1 MDWRETLRT
10 AIEAL
15 NARRMRTA
23 LTMLGILIGISAVML
38 IVGLGLG
45 AQRAITDQINA
56 LGSNMIIVTPGQTT
70 SSSSG
75 FRGGAQTTSLTTRD
89 AQLLAD
95 RSVAPNVAAVA
106 PTSTTQAALRS
117 SDTTWTSAVV
127 GTVPQWL
134 TVRSR
139 EVGTGRFFTDQEVD
153 ASAAVAVLGQETAAE
168 LFPSGQAVGQQV
180 SVNGDSFTVI
190 GVLAEAGSS
199 LSLNED
205 DTVVVPSTTFAS
217 RLSSSGSAYS
227 VTTIYLQAV
236 DADALSAA
244 YQEVNTA
251 LLTAHGVTA
260 EDADFAVSTQAALVD
275 AANSITG
282 VLTLLLGGIGA
293 ISLLVGGI
301 GVMNIMLVSVSERVR
316 EIGLRK
322 ALGATPRIIRR
333 QFLAEA
339 GILGL
344 LGGLLGV
351 AVGFLGA
358 AALSPALGI
367 TVEISPTVTLLALG
381 VALGIGLVAGV
392 YPAGRAAKL
401 APIDALRSE

>member
-1 MDWRETLRT
+1 MDWRETART
-10 AIEAL
+10 AVEAL
-15 NARRMRTA
+15 GARKLRTA

-70 SSSSG
+70 STSG
-75 FRGGAQTTSLTTRD
+75 FRGGSTTTSLTTRD
-89 AQLLAD
+89 AQLLSD
-95 RSVAPNVAAVA
+95 RAVAPNVAAVA
-106 PTSTTQAALRS
+106 PTSTSQAALQS
-117 SDTTWTSAVV
+117 AETTWTAAVV

-134 TVRSR
+134 TVRNR
-139 EVGTGRFFTDQEVD
+139 EVATGRFFTEEEV
-153 ASAAVAVLGQETAAE
+153 AGYATLAVLGSETAAE
-168 LFPSGQAVGQQV
+168 LFPTGQAVGERI

-190 GVLAEAGSS
+190 GVLADAGSS
-199 LSLNED
+199 LSMNED
-205 DTVVVPSTTFAS
+205 DTVVVPGTTFAA
-217 RLSSSGSAYS
+217 RLSASGNAFGVSA
-227 VTTIYLQAV
+227 IYLQARD
-236 DADALSAA
+236 DASLSAA

-251 LLTAHGVTA
+251 LLAAHQVTA
-260 EDADFAVSTQAALVD
+260 EDADFSVSTQAALVD
-275 AANSITG
+275 AASSITG
-282 VLTLLLGGIGA
+282 VLTLLLSGIGA

-322 ALGATPRIIRR
+322 ALGATPAVIRR
-333 QFLAEA
+333 QFLVEA

-351 AVGFLGA
+351 AVGFAGA
-358 AALSPALGI
+358 AGLSPALGI
-367 TVEISPTVTLLALG
+367 TVEISPLVTLLALA

-392 YPAGRAAKL
+392 YPAGRAATL

>member
-1 MDWRETLRT
+1 MDWRETART
-10 AIEAL
+10 AVEAL
-15 NARRMRTA
+15 NARRLRTA

-70 SSSSG
+70 SSTG
-75 FRGGAQTTSLTTRD
+75 FRGGGQATSLTTRD

-95 RSVAPNVAAVA
+95 RSVAPSVAAVA
-106 PTSTTQAALRS
+106 PTSTTQAALQS
-117 SDTTWTSAVV
+117 ADTTWTAAVV

-134 TVRSR
+134 TVRNR
-139 EVGTGRFFTDQEVD
+139 EVGVGRFFTEDEVAD
-153 ASAAVAVLGQETAAE
+153 STPVAVLGRETAAE

-180 SVNGDSFTVI
+180 SVNGHRFTVV

-205 DTVVVPSTTFAS
+205 DTVVVPGTTFAA
-217 RLSSSGSAYS
+217 RLSVSGSAFA
-227 VTTIYLQAV
+227 VTTIYLQA
-236 DADALSAA
+236 ASAESLSAA

-260 EDADFAVSTQAALVD
+260 EEADFTVSTQAALVD
-275 AANSITG
+275 AASSITG
-282 VLTLLLGGIGA
+282 VLTLLLSGIGA

-316 EIGLRK
+316 EVGLRK
-322 ALGATPRIIRR
+322 ALGATPAAIRR
-333 QFLAEA
+333 QFLVEA

-351 AVGFLGA
+351 AVGYAGA
-358 AALSPALGI
+358 AGLSPALGI
-367 TVEISPTVTLLALG
+367 TVEISPAVTGLALA